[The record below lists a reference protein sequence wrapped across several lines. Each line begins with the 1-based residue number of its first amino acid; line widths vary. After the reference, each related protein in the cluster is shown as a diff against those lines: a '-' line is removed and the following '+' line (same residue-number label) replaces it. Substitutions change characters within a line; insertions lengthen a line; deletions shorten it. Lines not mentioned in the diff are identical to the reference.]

1 MSSSAPDLEVRVER
15 VDRVYRPGERI
26 TGTGTL
32 RGGGGSVAHA
42 GLLLRATG
50 SVRPQT
56 DSRAASSSFIEPI
69 ILSDAVIEMAAA
81 GKLPAGIP
89 LPFEFTLEAVPGR
102 TLTET
107 YHGVYV
113 SVKYAITATLARS
126 GFMVKPLTAVAEFVV
141 EVPVRACAPCC
152 TRASRPPP

>member
-1 MSSSAPDLEVRVER
+1 MSSADLEVRVER
-15 VDRVYRPGERI
+15 VDRTYRPGERI
-26 TGTGTL
+26 TGTVTL
-32 RGGGGSVAHA
+32 RGSGSVAHA

-81 GKLPAGIP
+81 GKLPSGIP

-113 SVKYAITATLARS
+113 SVKYSITATLARS
-126 GFMVKPLTAVAEFVV
+126 GFMVKPLTASVEFVV
-141 EVPVRACAPCC
+141 EVPVRAAPH
-152 TRASRPPP
+152 AE